1 MSCQHHAATFCGRT
15 LPSRRLRR
23 EIHCR
28 NDAQQKRFT
37 RITSFNYPMGTPN
50 RTEPALTGLYLRLA
64 LVPTYS
70 LLYLELQYI
79 LLYSGTMY
87 HSIATDIPHTLL
99 FSTPVCKHPSPVPAL
114 HPLIKVNQCH
124 MPHFIT

>member
-1 MSCQHHAATFCGRT
+1 VSCQHHAATFCGRT